1 MELIVRRFEEL
12 TVPALYEIL
21 KARAAVFTMEQ
32 NIRYL
37 DMDDIDKVSFHMF
50 FHDGDTVTAY
60 LRAYADSDDPAAV
73 RIGRVLTRR
82 RSCGLGR
89 DLMDAGLDWLQANT
103 QFQTAVL
110 DAQLP
115 VTGFYE
121 KLGFHICS
129 DPFIEA
135 GILHCRMQKTL
146 SNKKGV

>member
-12 TVPALYEIL
+12 TVPVLYEIL

-37 DMDDIDKVSFHMF
+37 DMDDIDKVSFHLF
-50 FHDGDTVTAY
+50 FQDGDNVTAY
-60 LRAYADSDDPAAV
+60 LRAYADSDEPAAV

-82 RSCGLGR
+82 RACGLGR
-89 DLMDAGLDWLQANT
+89 ALMEAGLDWLKENT
-103 QFQTAVL
+103 SFHTAVL

-129 DPFIEA
+129 DPFVEA
-135 GILHCRMQKTL
+135 GILHCRMQKSL
-146 SNKKGV
+146 SNKKDV